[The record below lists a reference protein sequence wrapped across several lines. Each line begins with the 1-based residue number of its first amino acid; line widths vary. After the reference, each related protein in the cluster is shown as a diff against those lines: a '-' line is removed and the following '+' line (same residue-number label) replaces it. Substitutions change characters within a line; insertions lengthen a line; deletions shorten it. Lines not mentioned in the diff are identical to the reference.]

1 MFTNISSQTCI
12 WLSYYLSLSLSWLP
26 LLLHHFKWP
35 YMPFNRYFDLGLMM
49 TIPIH
54 EIGSMRIDTWVFLKV
69 FYFWI
74 CDTKTLIPYMPFN
87 RYFDLGLSLL
97 MMTIPILEIS
107 SMRIDTWVFFKVF
120 YFWIHDTKTLIPCVW
135 SCSACRGRICL
146 PQDELAQA
154 GLSDDDTVHEKVTG

>member
-1 MFTNISSQTCI
+1 
-12 WLSYYLSLSLSWLP
+12 
-26 LLLHHFKWP
+26 
-35 YMPFNRYFDLGLMM
+35 M
-49 TIPIH
+49 TIPIL
-54 EIGSMRIDTWVFLKV
+54 EIGSMRIETWVFLKV

-154 GLSDDDTVHEKVTG
+154 GLSDDDTVHGKVTG

>member
-1 MFTNISSQTCI
+1 
-12 WLSYYLSLSLSWLP
+12 
-26 LLLHHFKWP
+26 
-35 YMPFNRYFDLGLMM
+35 
-49 TIPIH
+49 
-54 EIGSMRIDTWVFLKV
+54 
-69 FYFWI
+69 
-74 CDTKTLIPYMPFN
+74 MPFN